1 MKYVAD
7 LHIHSLYSRST
18 SKNSN
23 LYELKRWARVKGIN
37 VLGTGDFTHPAW
49 FAGLKESLV
58 PDGGGFFTL
67 KEDGPE
73 TGGLPVIPQDA
84 PFRFCLQ
91 AEISSIY
98 KKNGQ
103 TRKVHSVIF
112 APDLESVA
120 RINARLSAL
129 GNIKSDGRPILGLDP
144 RNLLEIILEV
154 SPDCHLVPAHI
165 WTPWFSLFGSKSGFD
180 SLTECFED
188 LSGHIFALETG
199 LSSDPAMNW
208 RVSALDSYSLISN
221 SDAHSPGKLMRE
233 ANLFET
239 SLSYYDMFAALRGKQ
254 GFLGTLEF
262 FPEEGKYHFDGH
274 RKCSVCL
281 DPQKSAELRG
291 ICPVCGKP
299 LTIGVMHRV
308 MELAD
313 RKDAFKPPLQKDYH
327 SIIPL
332 PEILGEIMGKG
343 PGSKAVSEAYWNT
356 ISAFGNEYNVFMQ
369 APLEEIASRCGML
382 LAEAVKRVRRG
393 EIRPR
398 PGYDGEFGVI
408 KVFGAHE
415 LEELS
420 GQGTLFHF
428 SGPPRQAEAYSQAA
442 LFTADAVREAAA
454 QGEREQARKTLS
466 SAEPEQGAWLTGRA
480 DAAEPARPDREA
492 RTDRTTTRE
501 AAEGGREARPA
512 EVQTAAVQE
521 PGGEAAP
528 EERTGGPEDINA
540 AAGAAQEPA
549 AKEAQAAEPN
559 TRQREIADHTEGAAM
574 VTAGPGTGKTSTL
587 TSWICSV
594 LDRGRAAAENILAI
608 TFTNKAALEMKQRL
622 SSLLGD
628 RAEGITVCTFHALC
642 FDIIRNHFP
651 GVKTIYAEAGRTA
664 MLRYLNPGLAPND
677 IRALSRRIEKYL
689 DGSEPD
695 TDEETEKHALIY
707 QKELKAVRAV
717 DIAALINEV
726 NLIFEQWPQ
735 ILAHYRGRFAY
746 LAVDEFQDINPAQY
760 AFLCALIGDKPL
772 EAGSRTALDK
782 GVLAIGDPDQAI
794 YAFRGADAKLFFRF
808 QKDFQA
814 THFDLDLNYR
824 AADCLVQAAGA
835 LIAHNSFKSG
845 LTPRAHRRRN
855 GKLTVVRTPDEFAEA
870 EYIAAAVRTLLGGT
884 DSLSVDALGP
894 RTEAPYS
901 FHDIAVLV
909 RTHSLADTLCR
920 VFERQGIPVSLGSE
934 YSLLDDPPFSVLASY
949 LHLLYNKQDVIAFR
963 ELVGAALTDISAD
976 ELAALTWVFGQQN
989 GSRRD
994 MLADRALRKA
1004 LTAEHAAQFE
1014 ELINFLEF
1022 VEVSM
1027 EFQGIHKGLFLILE
1041 KILPPGEQADTR
1053 DKGRVLLELARTFQ
1067 GDLAGFLRS
1076 MFLCTFESQ
1085 GDFESE
1091 RVRLLTFHAA
1101 KGLEFPVVIIAGA
1114 EEGIT
1119 PLTGKTINVEEERR
1133 LFYVA
1138 LTRAR
1143 DLAYITCA
1151 AKRTVYGS
1159 LHKQTESRFIDEIP
1173 STLKEEIT
1181 CAEKE
1186 RRYRQPRLF

>member
-18 SKNSN
+18 SKQSN
-23 LYELKRWARVKGIN
+23 LYELKKWAQVKGIN

-49 FAGLKESLV
+49 FAGLRESLA

-67 KEDGPE
+67 KEEGRGTAE
-73 TGGLPVIPQDA
+73 FPVKTHDA

-103 TRKVHSVIF
+103 TRKVHSIIF

-144 RNLLEIILEV
+144 RNLLEIILEI

-208 RVSALDSYSLISN
+208 RVSALDTYSLISN

-233 ANLFET
+233 ANLFDT
-239 SLSYYDMFAALRGKQ
+239 GLSYYDMFAALHSKR

-274 RKCSVCL
+274 RKCNICV

-308 MELAD
+308 LELAD
-313 RKDAFKPPLQKDYH
+313 RRDAFKPPLQKDYY

-332 PEILGEIMGKG
+332 PEILGEILGKG
-343 PGSKAVSEAYWNT
+343 SGSKAVSEAYRNT
-356 ISAFGNEYNVFMQ
+356 ISVFGNEYNVLMH
-369 APLEEIASRCGML
+369 APLEEIASRCGMP

-393 EIRPR
+393 DIRPQ

-408 KVFGAHE
+408 RVFGAHE

-428 SGPPRQAEAYSQAA
+428 PGPPPQTDVYSQAA
-442 LFTADAVREAAA
+442 LFTAGTIKEAGARTVEHETGKGAGRPAAVWETEKAGRSAEREAGHTTGPRAA
-454 QGEREQARKTLS
+454 QPAERV
-466 SAEPEQGAWLTGRA
+466 AEK
-480 DAAEPARPDREA
+480 AAE
-492 RTDRTTTRE
+492 
-501 AAEGGREARPA
+501 
-512 EVQTAAVQE
+512 QK
-521 PGGEAAP
+521 AP
-528 EERTGGPEDINA
+528 
-540 AAGAAQEPA
+540 
-549 AKEAQAAEPN
+549 QAAEAN
-559 TRQREIADHTEGAAM
+559 TRQQEIAAYTEGAAM
-574 VTAGPGTGKTSTL
+574 VTAGPGTGKTRTL

-594 LDRGRAAAENILAI
+594 LERGLAAPENILAV

-628 RAEGITVCTFHALC
+628 RAEGTTVCTFHALC
-642 FDIIRNHFP
+642 FDIIRSHFP
-651 GVKTIYAEAGRTA
+651 GVKTIYTEAGRGA
-664 MLRYLNPGLAPND
+664 MLRYLNPGVTPGE
-677 IRALSRRIEKYL
+677 IQELSRKIERYL
-689 DGSEPD
+689 DGSKLD
-695 TDEETEKHALIY
+695 IDESTEKSAVAY
-707 QKELKAVRAV
+707 QRELKAVRAV
-717 DIAALINEV
+717 DISALINEV

-735 ILAHYRGRFAY
+735 ILAHYRGRYTY

-782 GVLAIGDPDQAI
+782 GLLAIGDPDQAI

-814 THFDLDLNYR
+814 RHFYLDINYR
-824 AADCLVQAAGA
+824 STPFIVQAAGA
-835 LIAHNSFKSG
+835 LITHNSFKSG
-845 LTPRAHRRRN
+845 LALRAHREN
-855 GKLTVVRTPDEFAEA
+855 GKRLLVVRTPDEFAEA

-909 RTHSLADTLCR
+909 RTHSMAATLCR
-920 VFERQGIPVSLGSE
+920 VFERQGIPVSLRSD
-934 YSLLDDPPFSVLASY
+934 YSLLDDPPFSLLAAY
-949 LHLLYNKQDVIAFR
+949 LHLLYNKHDVIAFR
-963 ELVGAALTDISAD
+963 ELVGATLKDISAD
-976 ELAALTWVFGQQN
+976 ELAALTWIFGQEKGN
-989 GSRRD
+989 RRD
-994 MLADRALRKA
+994 MLAHRSLARSLSA
-1004 LTAEHAAQFE
+1004 GHAAQFE

-1041 KILPPGEQADTR
+1041 RILPPGEQADYR
-1053 DKGRVLLELARTFQ
+1053 DKSRVLLELARSFQ
-1067 GDLAGFLRS
+1067 GDLAGFLRN
-1076 MFLCTFESQ
+1076 MFLCAFESQ
-1085 GDFESE
+1085 GGFEAE

-1101 KGLEFPVVIIAGA
+1101 KGLEFPVVFIAGA

-1119 PLTGKTINVEEERR
+1119 PLTGKSVDLQEERR

-1143 DLAYITCA
+1143 DLAYITYA
-1151 AKRTVYGS
+1151 AKRTVFGRPCE
-1159 LHKQTESRFIDEIP
+1159 QTGSRFIDEIP
-1173 STLKEEIT
+1173 AQYKEKKT

-1186 RRYRQPRLF
+1186 KRYRQPRLF